1 MQDKN
6 QDKSQKSA
14 STPNGTIAASI
25 ANFLNSLSQNFQL
38 SQREAQVHQQ
48 CLENTKTS
56 KLLREKQEFINEV
69 NHQMPILLTSK
80 SRLIVLES
88 ILVARA
94 RDGKPIDDLVTA
106 IEVLRKNILELDTP
120 SNGNLKNQSSPQPQK
135 TKDTVITHRHQYD
148 FPILSEVGALIGD
161 VRNLILTVFMF
172 TALSVLILPITNPN
186 LCNSWENSSDVYEN
200 NSLYCQVVAQLNSL
214 FSDYQKIK

>member
-6 QDKSQKSA
+6 PDKSQKSA
-14 STPNGTIAASI
+14 SSPNGTIAASI
-25 ANFLNSLSQNFQL
+25 ANFINSLSQNFQL

-56 KLLREKQEFINEV
+56 KLLREKQELIHEA
-69 NHQMPILLTSK
+69 NHQMPILLTPK

-94 RDGKPIDDLVTA
+94 RDGKPIDDVVTA
-106 IEVLRKNILELDTP
+106 IEVLRKNILELDTL
-120 SNGNLKNQSSPQPQK
+120 SNVNLQNQSSPQPQK

-161 VRNLILTVFMF
+161 VWNLILSLLIF
-172 TALSVLILPITNPN
+172 TALSILILPRTNPK
-186 LCNSWENSSDVYEN
+186 LCNSWDNSSDVYKN
-200 NSLYCQVVAQLNSL
+200 NSLYCQIVTKFNSL
-214 FSDYQKIK
+214 FSDYQKAK

>member
-25 ANFLNSLSQNFQL
+25 VNFLNSLSENFQL
-38 SQREAQVHQQ
+38 SQREAQLHQQ

-56 KLLREKQEFINEV
+56 KLLREKQEFINEA

-106 IEVLRKNILELDTP
+106 IELLRKDLIKLDTP
-120 SNGNLKNQSSPQPQK
+120 SIVNLQNQLSPKPHK

-161 VRNLILTVFMF
+161 VRNLILFLLIF
-172 TALSVLILPITNPN
+172 TALSVLILPITNPK
-186 LCNSWENSSDVYEN
+186 LCNSWNNSSDTYEN
-200 NSLYCQVVAQLNSL
+200 NSLYCQIIGKFNSL
-214 FSDYQKIK
+214 FSDYQKSK

>member
-1 MQDKN
+1 MKINVLGIKTMQNKN

-25 ANFLNSLSQNFQL
+25 VNFLNSLSQNFQL

-80 SRLIVLES
+80 SRLVVLES

-94 RDGKPIDDLVTA
+94 RDGYFQFA
-106 IEVLRKNILELDTP
+106 
-120 SNGNLKNQSSPQPQK
+120 
-135 TKDTVITHRHQYD
+135 
-148 FPILSEVGALIGD
+148 
-161 VRNLILTVFMF
+161 VRNSQFAI
-172 TALSVLILPITNPN
+172 A
-186 LCNSWENSSDVYEN
+186 DVIDN
-200 NSLYCQVVAQLNSL
+200 
-214 FSDYQKIK
+214 